1 MSGLVKRVP
10 VFQASM
16 GSNPMK
22 GSIVSSGKG
31 SVKQSA
37 PHFQAPSGKSLVGS
51 VNTGSRTPKSRTL
64 SMPDVQKITQ
74 KAGLTNQGYGV

>member
-22 GSIVSSGKG
+22 GSITSSGKG
-31 SVKQSA
+31 SVQQSA
-37 PHFQAPSGKSLVGS
+37 PDFQADSGKNLIGNASVGA
-51 VNTGSRTPKSRTL
+51 RTPKSHAL
-64 SMPDVQKITQ
+64 SMPDVQKIKQ